1 MRATRTSQEALRAA
15 RRARLRGAILLLLA
29 EAAPEPINA
38 EVLRS
43 VLERSRAA
51 GGVTRRELARALDYL
66 RGRGYVDYQV
76 VEARDYPELPR
87 LVGVRITAAGVD
99 LVEATTDDPGVDLE

>member
-1 MRATRTSQEALRAA
+1 VKTEQTLRAA
-15 RRARLRGAILLLLA
+15 RAGRLRGAILLLLA
-29 EAAPEPINA
+29 EVAPERVNA

-43 VLERSRAA
+43 ALARPEGSGMR
-51 GGVTRRELARALDYL
+51 VTVRELAQALDYL

-87 LVGVRITAAGVD
+87 LVGVWITAAGIDV
-99 LVEATTDDPGVDLE
+99 VEGTTADAGVDLG